1 MVPNQKIAY
10 LCRIPTNQSMTM
22 RKYGLIGY
30 PLGHSFSKKYFTE
43 KLNNEKIADAVYDN
57 YPIEDIAQFEP
68 LYKGD
73 PNLKGLNVTIPYKE
87 QIIPYLDVLSEDA
100 RNIGAVNTVCLC
112 TKTGKLV
119 KVGHNTDV
127 PGFRKSLLEQLSA
140 KPQQA
145 IVLGTGGSSKAVVY
159 VLEGMGVEVIRV
171 SSSGKEGAVGYGDLT
186 EKLVRSAK
194 LIVNTT
200 PLGMHPAIEGFP
212 DIPYD
217 ALTSDHL
224 LFDLVYN
231 PAVTKFMQIG
241 RNRGASVVNG
251 HDMLVYQAEESWQI
265 WNRK

>member
-1 MVPNQKIAY
+1 
-10 LCRIPTNQSMTM
+10 M
-22 RKYGLIGY
+22 RKFGLIGY

-43 KLNNEKIADAVYDN
+43 KFIREKIDDAVYDN
-57 YPIEDIAQFEP
+57 YPLEDIAQFEP

-73 PNLKGLNVTIPYKE
+73 PDLKGVNVTIPYKE
-87 QIIPYLDVLSEDA
+87 QIVPCLDVLSEDA

-112 TKTGKLV
+112 TKTGRLV

-140 KPQQA
+140 TPQQA

-159 VLEGMGVEVIRV
+159 VLEEMGVKVVRV
-171 SSSGKEGAVGYGDLT
+171 SSSGREGTVGYGDLT
-186 EKLVRSAK
+186 DKLVKNSK

-200 PLGMHPAIEGFP
+200 PLGMHPKIEGFP

-217 ALTSDHL
+217 ALTTDHL

-231 PAVTKFMQIG
+231 PAVTKFMQMG
-241 RNRGASVVNG
+241 RNRGASAVNG
-251 HDMLVYQAEESWQI
+251 HDMLVCQAEESWEI

>member
-1 MVPNQKIAY
+1 
-10 LCRIPTNQSMTM
+10 M

-30 PLGHSFSKKYFTE
+30 PLGHSFSKKYFAE
-43 KLNNEKIADAVYDN
+43 KFTREKIVDAVYDN
-57 YPIEDIAQFEP
+57 YPIENIAQFEQ

-73 PNLKGLNVTIPYKE
+73 PDLKGLNVTIPYKE

-112 TKTGKLV
+112 TKTGRLV

-127 PGFRKSLLEQLSA
+127 PGFRKSLLERLSA
-140 KPQQA
+140 TPQQA

-171 SSSGKEGAVGYGDLT
+171 SSSGKEGAIGYGDLT
-186 EKLVRSAK
+186 ANIVKNAK

-200 PLGMHPAIEGFP
+200 PLGMHPQTVGFP
-212 DIPYD
+212 AIPYD
-217 ALTSDHL
+217 AITTGHL

-231 PAVTKFMQIG
+231 PAVTRFMQMG
-241 RNRGASVVNG
+241 RDHGASAVNG
-251 HDMLVYQAEESWQI
+251 HDMLAYQAEESWQI

>member
-1 MVPNQKIAY
+1 
-10 LCRIPTNQSMTM
+10 M

-30 PLGHSFSKKYFTE
+30 PLGHSFSKKYFAE
-43 KLNNEKIADAVYDN
+43 KFSREKINDAVYDN
-57 YPIEDIAQFEP
+57 YPIENIAQFEP

-73 PNLKGLNVTIPYKE
+73 PDLKGLNVTIPYKE

-112 TKTGKLV
+112 TKTGRLV

-140 KPQQA
+140 TPQQA

-171 SSSGKEGAVGYGDLT
+171 SSSGQEGAIGYNDLT
-186 EKLVRSAK
+186 RDIVGNAK

-200 PLGMHPAIEGFP
+200 PLGMHPATEGFP

-217 ALTSDHL
+217 ALTTDHL

-231 PAVTKFMQIG
+231 PAVTRFMQMG
-241 RNRGASVVNG
+241 RDHGASAVNG
-251 HDMLVYQAEESWQI
+251 HDMLVYQAEKAWEI